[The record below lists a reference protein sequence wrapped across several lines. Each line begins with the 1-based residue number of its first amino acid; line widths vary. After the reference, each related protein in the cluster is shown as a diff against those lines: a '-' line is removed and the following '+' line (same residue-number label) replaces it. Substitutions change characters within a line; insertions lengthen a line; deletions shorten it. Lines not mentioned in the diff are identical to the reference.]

1 MNIECV
7 SDSCKPCAEMAKDPA
22 KTSHHKWEFPERPW
36 QHLHIDYAGPFLDYM
51 WLIIVDA
58 HSIWPIVIP
67 TKDTSAEKT
76 SEMLLDLFATHGFC
90 EQIVSDNGSQ
100 FTSEIFEKFCEVR
113 GIQHT
118 LTAPYHPQSNG
129 EAERFVQTLKTAMM
143 KSKLSGED
151 MKTSLRNFLARYRMT
166 PHCSTG
172 FAPCELLMKR
182 HLRTKLDLIQ
192 PTSQS
197 LDKHKKKSEKQH
209 DLNEFNKGD
218 KVWARNYRK
227 GQKWVQGVIL
237 DKIGQAM
244 YHVKVDKGT
253 WRRHAHQLRQ
263 DRSHYKDFDIPSFTS
278 ETPISTNHSV
288 PDEPS
293 ARRYPLRDRK
303 PTERYGVST

>member
-1 MNIECV
+1 
-7 SDSCKPCAEMAKDPA
+7 
-22 KTSHHKWEFPERPW
+22 
-36 QHLHIDYAGPFLDYM
+36 
-51 WLIIVDA
+51 
-58 HSIWPIVIP
+58 
-67 TKDTSAEKT
+67 
-76 SEMLLDLFATHGFC
+76 
-90 EQIVSDNGSQ
+90 
-100 FTSEIFEKFCEVR
+100 
-113 GIQHT
+113 
-118 LTAPYHPQSNG
+118 
-129 EAERFVQTLKTAMM
+129 
-143 KSKLSGED
+143 
-151 MKTSLRNFLARYRMT
+151 MKTSLRNFLARYRVT

-172 FAPCELLMKR
+172 IAPCEILMKR

-244 YHVKVDKGT
+244 YHVKVDKGM
-253 WRRHAHQLRQ
+253 WRRHAHQVRQ

-278 ETPISTNHSV
+278 VSTNHSV

-293 ARRYPLRDRK
+293 ARRYPLHDRK
-303 PTERYGVST
+303 PTEKYGVST